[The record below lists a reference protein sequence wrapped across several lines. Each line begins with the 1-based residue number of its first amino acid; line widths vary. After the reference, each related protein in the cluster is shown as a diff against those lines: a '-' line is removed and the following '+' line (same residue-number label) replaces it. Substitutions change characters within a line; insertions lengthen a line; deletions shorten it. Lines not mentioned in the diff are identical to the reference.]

1 MSASLSRTARI
12 VLLLSLALNLALLV
26 FVGWHHGPWRDND
39 RGRHAPPLPHLFDVR
54 ALRRVIA
61 PEREAVIRP
70 IFEAH
75 RPQMRSRLHDL
86 FAARGDVRRAIA
98 AEPFDRAALESAF
111 ARLREADRATAE
123 EAQAMLAELLDVATP
138 EERRK
143 MSELMARGGSRAR
156 AWRER
161 REHGA
166 EDDKQGER

>member
-1 MSASLSRTARI
+1 MSTSLSRIARL

-26 FVGWHHGPWRDND
+26 FVGWHHGPWRDQG
-39 RGRHAPPLPHLFDVR
+39 RGRNAPPLPHLFDVR
-54 ALRRVIA
+54 ALRRVIP
-61 PEREAVIRP
+61 PEREAVLQP
-70 IFEAH
+70 IFETH
-75 RPQMRSRLHDL
+75 RPQMRARLHDL

-98 AEPFDRAALESAF
+98 AEPYDRAALDSAF

-123 EAQAMLAELLDVATP
+123 EAQAMLTELLAVATP

-161 REHGA
+161 REREA
-166 EDDKQGER
+166 EDDAQGER